1 MSAGIW
7 VFFMS
12 TGLRIVAGSPDALC
26 PTLAEA
32 ETVIHS
38 RVGEVVGGSYTAT
51 YTIVR
56 DPDRERELVRMVL
69 AEDEGEVVLERE
81 IQIGPGGCSEAAQA
95 MALILE
101 RYFQSLEAP
110 ADAEHVALTPAE
122 PTESVETRAPAVS
135 TAEAPS
141 NERDAG
147 SPHGSAATAP
157 ASQTNEREHTL
168 GALRAGLGMRETGTG
183 IGQIGVELRSD
194 EALALSLDGVLSLG
208 EEKTTELDYELA
220 SQQFG
225 LELAAS
231 WLVPLGR
238 HFELGMGPLVGARLE
253 VARLEDDAVATGS
266 QHRIVPHVGLQGLAR
281 YELGRVL
288 QLDLTARAARALTGP
303 ATEFEIETVD
313 GESVEVL
320 VPRAWLGEAV
330 LSLGARF

>member
-51 YTIVR
+51 YTLVR

-69 AEDEGEVVLERE
+69 AEGEGEIVLERE
-81 IQIGPGGCSEAAQA
+81 IQIGPSGCSEAAQA

-110 ADAEHVALTPAE
+110 ADAERVAMAPAE
-122 PTESVETRAPAVS
+122 PAEPAKPVETRGPSVS
-135 TAEAPS
+135 TAETPNS
-141 NERDAG
+141 ERD
-147 SPHGSAATAP
+147 SAATTP
-157 ASQTNEREHTL
+157 ASHTNEREPAS
-168 GALRAGLGMRETGTG
+168 GALRAGLGVRETGMG

-194 EALALSLDGVLSLG
+194 EALALSLDAVLSLG

-238 HFELGMGPLVGARLE
+238 RFELGIGPLVGARLE

-281 YELGRVL
+281 CELGQVL

-303 ATEFEIETVD
+303 VTEFEIETVD

>member
-56 DPDRERELVRMVL
+56 DPDRGRELVRMVL
-69 AEDEGEVVLERE
+69 AEDEGEIVLERE
-81 IQIGPGGCSEAAQA
+81 IQIGPSGCSEVAQA

-101 RYFQSLEAP
+101 RHFQSLEAP
-110 ADAEHVALTPAE
+110 ADAERTAE
-122 PTESVETRAPAVS
+122 PSEPAASGDTRSLSAS

-141 NERDAG
+141 NERETTPPQRA
-147 SPHGSAATAP
+147 AATTPESA
-157 ASQTNEREHTL
+157 TDERERSL
-168 GALRAGLGMRETGTG
+168 GALRAGLGVRETGTG
-183 IGQIGVELRSD
+183 IGQIGVEVRSD
-194 EALALSLDGVLSLG
+194 EALALSLDAVLSLG
-208 EEKTTELDYELA
+208 EEKTTELDYALA

-238 HFELGMGPLVGARLE
+238 RFELGIGPLVGARLE

-266 QHRIVPHVGLQGLAR
+266 RHRVVPHVGLQGLAR

-288 QLDLTARAARALTGP
+288 QLDFTARAARALTGP
-303 ATEFEIETVD
+303 VTEFEVETVE

-320 VPRAWLGEAV
+320 VPRAWVGEAV